1 MKVENV
7 LGFCVVVVVF
17 FFCENVGLEF
27 LDVFFLNPL
36 VCFLKFLIIFENLD
50 IIIEYNVTYDTEQL
64 THC

>member
-27 LDVFFLNPL
+27 LDVFF
-36 VCFLKFLIIFENLD
+36 FFFFFFFKI
-50 IIIEYNVTYDTEQL
+50 
-64 THC
+64 H